1 MTERAIS
8 PVRTVLV
15 RLAAALALG
24 TALAATPLAYADD
37 AAPPAAATAATAPAA
52 AAPAPKPTDIVA
64 KVGSE
69 TITEGDLG
77 FAAEDLG
84 QQLQSVPPEAQKAFL
99 TGVLIDMQLMAQA
112 ARADKLDQTL
122 DYKAELAYL
131 QDRALRQAY
140 FEAEIAKSITP
151 DTVKAAY
158 DEYVKAFQ
166 PQVEVHAEHILVK
179 TEAEAQ
185 DIEKQLAGGAKFED
199 IAKAKS
205 IDTGSAANGG
215 DLGFFGKGQM
225 VKPFEDAAFALKA
238 GEVSQPVQSQFGWH
252 VIKLIETRQTQPQ
265 TFDQLSAQLQ
275 QQVVVKVF
283 DAAIEKLKA
292 GTTIDI
298 PDATLAGQVKSQDDA
313 TKAAGNVPPGDPA
326 AAPAAATGQ

>member
-8 PVRTVLV
+8 PLRTALV

-37 AAPPAAATAATAPAA
+37 ATPAAATPAAAAPAA
-52 AAPAPKPTDIVA
+52 AAPAPKPTDVVA
-64 KVGSE
+64 TVGNQ

-84 QQLQSVPPEAQKAFL
+84 QQLQSVPPESQKAFL
-99 TGVLIDMQLMAQA
+99 TGVLIDMQLMAQSA
-112 ARADKLDQTL
+112 KAEKLDQTA
-122 DYKAELAYL
+122 DYKAELKYL
-131 QDRALRQAY
+131 EARALRQAY
-140 FEAEIAKSITP
+140 FEADVAKTITP

-158 DEYVKAFQ
+158 DEYVKAFK
-166 PQVEVHAEHILVK
+166 PQEQVHAEHILVK

-205 IDTGSAANGG
+205 IDTGSAGNGG
-215 DLGFFGKGQM
+215 DLGFFSMGQM
-225 VKPFEDAAFALKA
+225 VKPFEDAAFALKV

-252 VIKLIETRQTQPQ
+252 IIKLIETRQTQPQ
-265 TFDQLSAQLQ
+265 TFDQLSSQLQ
-275 QQVVVKVF
+275 QQVVMKTF
-283 DAAIEKLKA
+283 DAAVEKLKA
-292 GTTIDI
+292 ATTVDI
-298 PDATLAGQVKSQDDA
+298 PDAALAAQVKSQDDA
-313 TKAAGNVPPGDPA
+313 TKTAGDVPLGDPS
-326 AAPAAATGQ
+326 AAPAPAGQ